1 MKSVRDEMTEL
12 RKEMDVVQLLN
23 KELQGLLDDARNQ
36 AEANEK

>member
-23 KELQGLLDDARNQ
+23 KELQGLLDDARN
-36 AEANEK
+36 